1 MRTII
6 AAVLGLTQ
14 AMYMTDPTSAAAAP
28 NGDTPDAA
36 VPDQSTAT
44 AEAPATAS
52 AEAGNENA
60 QAAAAPS
67 SSDGQS
73 ASSDAAPA
81 SSGDA
86 GEVVAAASS
95 AADTPASD
103 TASSAQDV
111 STAGDTA
118 GIADEVHTVAINVED
133 HVEARDRFAGMMAKL
148 HAFEH
153 EAVED
158 LRADLR
164 AIGEL
169 LHLHSVASSTAE
181 TTGTY
186 KPSDL

>member
-6 AAVLGLTQ
+6 AAVIGLSQ
-14 AMYMTDPTSAAAAP
+14 AMYMIDPADAAGALAPQPNAAAP
-28 NGDTPDAA
+28 DQNAA
-36 VPDQSTAT
+36 PVSTG
-44 AEAPATAS
+44 S
-52 AEAGNENA
+52 AGTEAGNESA
-60 QAAAAPS
+60 QAAGDPS

-81 SSGDA
+81 SSGEA
-86 GEVVAAASS
+86 GEGVAAASI

-103 TASSAQDV
+103 TASSAQGA
-111 STAGDTA
+111 STGGDTA
-118 GIADEVHTVAINVED
+118 GSATDAHTVAIDVED

-169 LHLHSVASSTAE
+169 LHLHSVAASTAE